1 MYIVPFKYFCGA
13 FIYLKNFGTRME
25 RIWIICINIEK
36 CCQISICIVCKNV
49 YTSTTEMKKVGS
61 EKEIVVNNVFLDNKI
76 KSMNQY
82 FLIFTSFSATSTIL
96 NIYGML
102 EKIIDTFWQISII
115 GKLTKDTIN
124 NSKHT
129 YSNKQLSLFF
139 MSWNIHTK

>member
-61 EKEIVVNNVFLDNKI
+61 EKEIVVNDVFLDNKI
-76 KSMNQY
+76 KSLNQY

-96 NIYGML
+96 NIL
-102 EKIIDTFWQISII
+102 
-115 GKLTKDTIN
+115 
-124 NSKHT
+124 
-129 YSNKQLSLFF
+129 
-139 MSWNIHTK
+139 WNVRKNYWYILADLHHWKTNQGYHQQFKTHILQ

>member
-1 MYIVPFKYFCGA
+1 
-13 FIYLKNFGTRME
+13 
-25 RIWIICINIEK
+25 
-36 CCQISICIVCKNV
+36 
-49 YTSTTEMKKVGS
+49 MKKVGS
-61 EKEIVVNNVFLDNKI
+61 EKEIVVNDVFLDNKI
-76 KSMNQY
+76 KSLNQY

-139 MSWNIHTK
+139 MS